1 MSAKKELVTSQPSK
15 TKPTL
20 SAGLIK
26 GTTVNLSRLIDCYV
40 KGAAFMNGRFWILTL
55 LLLLASCAR
64 PQQPR
69 AEGDPSPKPSSI
81 EPSSKFPDVQCRG
94 GVPEALLLTFG
105 AFRLAQP
112 SDFIPTIQQ
121 FERQPAPAGKP
132 KITYTCSI
140 FSEDFNQ
147 DLQLD
152 YAVLLVNPQTKTTQ
166 FRLAINQGKNTF
178 ANVVVREYPKPPQ
191 SISQPLYV
199 AMFLKR
205 SGEPGAANRDYFPLK
220 RGTPEREAFIATP
233 AIELWLPPAVFQS
246 GTSPTQSAEVQFNR
260 GVGYGSENFYFVDRQ
275 LKTVRV
281 AD

>member
-1 MSAKKELVTSQPSK
+1 MT
-15 TKPTL
+15 
-20 SAGLIK
+20 
-26 GTTVNLSRLIDCYV
+26 
-40 KGAAFMNGRFWILTL
+40 GRFLVLTL

-69 AEGDPSPKPSSI
+69 TEGDPSSKPASIKPSSTL
-81 EPSSKFPDVQCRG
+81 PDVQCRG
-94 GVPEALLLTFG
+94 EIPEALMMTFG

-112 SDFIPTIQQ
+112 DDFIPTIQN
-121 FERQPAPAGKP
+121 FERQSAPVGKP

-147 DLQLD
+147 DSQLD
-152 YAVLLVNPQTKTTQ
+152 YAVLLVNSQTKITQ
-166 FRLAINQGKNTF
+166 FRLAINKGKNTF
-178 ANVVVREYPKPPQ
+178 ENVIVREYPKPPQ
-191 SISQPLYV
+191 PISQPLYV

-205 SGEPGAANRDYFPLK
+205 SGEAGAANRDYFPLK
-220 RGTPEREAFIATP
+220 RGNSEHEDFIANP

-246 GTSPTQSAEVQFNR
+246 GTSPTQSPEIQFNR
-260 GVGYGSENFYFVDRQ
+260 GVGYGSEIFYFVGRQ